1 MLAKAFRLGVL
12 AAFLGVCV
20 GGTGP
25 SASQPATAKDISEI
39 TLVRDGAAGSPAD
52 VLTFHSDGSV
62 FYEGKHDTTRV
73 GVFTG
78 RLRNNFSGEVFPQLA
93 ARFVEMIS
101 GGPVSRGKPAN
112 INPVVIR
119 VTQDGKVKEFT
130 DWCPGLDERLWAFEM
145 AARGLMEETTWTKTR
160 Q

>member
-1 MLAKAFRLGVL
+1 LAIL
-12 AAFLGVCV
+12 AAILGACL
-20 GGTGP
+20 GGTHP
-25 SASQPATAKDISEI
+25 SATQRAAANDISEI
-39 TLVRDGAAGSPAD
+39 TLVRSGDAGSPAD

-93 ARFVEMIS
+93 ARFVELIS
-101 GGPVSRGKPAN
+101 GGSFSPGKPAN
-112 INPVVIR
+112 ITPVVIR
-119 VTQDGKVKEFT
+119 VTRDGKVKEFT

-145 AARGLMEETTWTKTR
+145 TARGLMEETTWTKAR

>member
-1 MLAKAFRLGVL
+1 MFFRLGAL
-12 AAFLGVCV
+12 AAFLGVCL
-20 GGTGP
+20 GGTH
-25 SASQPATAKDISEI
+25 ASTTQRAAAEHISEI
-39 TLVRDGAAGSPAD
+39 TLVRDGDAGSPAD

-93 ARFVEMIS
+93 ARFVELIS
-101 GGPVSRGKPAN
+101 GGSFSPGKPAN

-119 VTQDGKVKEFT
+119 VTQDGKVREFT

-145 AARGLMEETTWTKTR
+145 TARGLMEETTWTKAR
-160 Q
+160 